1 MKYLNPE
8 KNNRLESLILFTS
21 EIQLKK
27 LEKAEQIFM
36 DATFK
41 VCPKN
46 FYQLFNIII
55 SIEEGKFI
63 FPAIHV
69 LMTHKSE
76 FSYRMIFH
84 NLNTIIKAK
93 KIKFNFEKKHIMTDF
108 EHALRN
114 TLKELYPN
122 CYLEGCFFHYSK
134 AL

>member
-1 MKYLNPE
+1 MTK
-8 KNNRLESLILFTS
+8 
-21 EIQLKK
+21 
-27 LEKAEQIFM
+27 
-36 DATFK
+36 
-41 VCPKN
+41 
-46 FYQLFNIII
+46 YQLFNIII

-63 FPAIHV
+63 FSVIHV

-76 FSYRMIFH
+76 FSYRIIFH

-114 TLKELYPN
+114 ILKELYPN

-134 AL
+134 ALWKKAKKIGLINKNSKR